1 MAERTQAKQANNG
14 LGSPCRSQSTMK
26 GKQWLWVLAPL
37 LVTSCGLQGQ
47 QEQAARKA
55 AEQASQQQIEQK
67 VAAQALKQLQKQ
79 AHTAGMVAGHQ
90 ATVNCLRSERGQT
103 DGSELRCEA
112 WGYVQANYPE
122 PQP

>member
-1 MAERTQAKQANNG
+1 
-14 LGSPCRSQSTMK
+14 MK

-37 LVTSCGLQGQ
+37 LVSSCGLPGANQSA

-55 AEQASQQQIEQK
+55 AEQASQQQ
-67 VAAQALKQLQKQ
+67 
-79 AHTAGMVAGHQ
+79 AHTAGLVAGHQ

>member
-1 MAERTQAKQANNG
+1 
-14 LGSPCRSQSTMK
+14 MK

-37 LVTSCGLQGQ
+37 LVTSCGLPGANQSA

-55 AEQASQQQIEQK
+55 AEQASQQQT
-67 VAAQALKQLQKQ
+67 
-79 AHTAGMVAGHQ
+79 HTAGLVAGHQ

-122 PQP
+122 PHP

>member
-1 MAERTQAKQANNG
+1 
-14 LGSPCRSQSTMK
+14 MK

-37 LVTSCGLQGQ
+37 LVTSCGLPGANQSA

-55 AEQASQQQIEQK
+55 AEQASQQQ
-67 VAAQALKQLQKQ
+67 AR
-79 AHTAGMVAGHQ
+79 TAGMVAGHQ

-112 WGYVQANYPE
+112 WGYVQANYPG

>member
-1 MAERTQAKQANNG
+1 
-14 LGSPCRSQSTMK
+14 MK

-37 LVTSCGLQGQ
+37 LVTSCGLPGANQSA

-55 AEQASQQQIEQK
+55 AEQASQQQ
-67 VAAQALKQLQKQ
+67 
-79 AHTAGMVAGHQ
+79 AHTAGLVAGHQ

-112 WGYVQANYPE
+112 WGYVHANYPG

>member
-1 MAERTQAKQANNG
+1 
-14 LGSPCRSQSTMK
+14 MK

-37 LVTSCGLQGQ
+37 LVSSCGLPGANQSA

-55 AEQASQQQIEQK
+55 AEQASQQQ
-67 VAAQALKQLQKQ
+67 
-79 AHTAGMVAGHQ
+79 AHTAGLVAGHQ

-112 WGYVQANYPE
+112 WGYVQANYPG

>member
-1 MAERTQAKQANNG
+1 
-14 LGSPCRSQSTMK
+14 MK

-37 LVTSCGLQGQ
+37 LVTSCGLPGAKQSA
-47 QEQAARKA
+47 QEQAARTA
-55 AEQASQQQIEQK
+55 AEQAS
-67 VAAQALKQLQKQ
+67 KQ
-79 AHTAGMVAGHQ
+79 AHAAGMVAGHQ

>member
-1 MAERTQAKQANNG
+1 
-14 LGSPCRSQSTMK
+14 MK

-37 LVTSCGLQGQ
+37 LVTSCGLPGAKQSA

-55 AEQASQQQIEQK
+55 AEQAS
-67 VAAQALKQLQKQ
+67 KQ
-79 AHTAGMVAGHQ
+79 AHAAGMVAGHQ

>member
-1 MAERTQAKQANNG
+1 MN
-14 LGSPCRSQSTMK
+14 
-26 GKQWLWVLAPL
+26 GKQWMGLLAPL
-37 LVTSCGLQGQ
+37 LLTSCSLPRANQTA
-47 QEQAARKA
+47 QEQAARK
-55 AEQASQQQIEQK
+55 
-67 VAAQALKQLQKQ
+67 QLQQQ

-112 WGYVQANYPE
+112 WDYVQANYPE